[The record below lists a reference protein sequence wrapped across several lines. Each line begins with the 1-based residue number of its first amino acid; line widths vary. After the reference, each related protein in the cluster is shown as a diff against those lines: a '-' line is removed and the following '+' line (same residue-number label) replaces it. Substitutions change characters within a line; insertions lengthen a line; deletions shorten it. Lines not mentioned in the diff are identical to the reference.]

1 MTNAMELESTINEL
15 RLRWVEYENDLDWTT
30 AEEWI
35 WGFDSDEYYAVWT
48 AMERLKEL
56 YQEAWQDGASEGDA
70 NESTS
75 MSRVSEIIAAF
86 ESYNEVGV
94 YGGER
99 ESRAQ
104 YFATL
109 LDVPFRGYHSA

>member
-1 MTNAMELESTINEL
+1 MTVMDELTKSL
-15 RLRWVEYENDLDWTT
+15 GDLALSWAAYEGQLDWTT
-30 AEEWI
+30 ASDYTWD
-35 WGFDSDEYYAVWT
+35 FDTDEYYAVWT

-70 NESTS
+70 NESTF